1 VSRAL
6 VYNNASCLKCNC
18 VEKRMVKIGAFIM
31 CNKCFAEEFI
41 TSDPVCQER
50 KLYLKWLEVYKN
62 KVEEEERERS

>member
-1 VSRAL
+1 
-6 VYNNASCLKCNC
+6 
-18 VEKRMVKIGAFIM
+18 MVKIGAFIM

-62 KVEEEERERS
+62 KIEEEERGRS